1 MARNSHVVQALGVE
15 DQLGCLACCSGNLLP
30 RIKDPHDSAFISF
43 GRIMA
48 PIHEAVSPLAVFDV
62 VRSLRQVP
70 LAVGVDVRH
79 VLQVLVCKV

>member
-48 PIHEAVSPLAVFDV
+48 PAAQVQVRCLHLTEACLCS
-62 VRSLRQVP
+62 
-70 LAVGVDVRH
+70 
-79 VLQVLVCKV
+79 